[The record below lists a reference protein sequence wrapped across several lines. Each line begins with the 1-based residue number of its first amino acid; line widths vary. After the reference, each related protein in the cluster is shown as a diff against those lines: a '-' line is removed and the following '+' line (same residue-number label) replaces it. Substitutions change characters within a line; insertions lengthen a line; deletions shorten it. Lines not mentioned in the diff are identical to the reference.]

1 MICVENQLN
10 ARLKK
15 KMCEVK
21 KFTFSIVYI
30 INLNYSAIH
39 FIYICINFKR
49 IKHSSILTIY
59 LNKLKPNTNKKKI
72 DKSYIFMDLCMLV
85 RSSNR

>member
-30 INLNYSAIH
+30 IKIIVP
-39 FIYICINFKR
+39 FI
-49 IKHSSILTIY
+49 
-59 LNKLKPNTNKKKI
+59 
-72 DKSYIFMDLCMLV
+72 SYIFVSILKE
-85 RSSNR
+85 